1 MQTAREILIETSR
14 RLNGRIR
21 SLEESLRSP
30 ASAVDHETL
39 RRESADDLARLRAI
53 PGGTGPIGTTA
64 GKVAEH
70 LDLFMEIAGSAGEIP
85 ALSGK
90 LLRHLLEE
98 QIELTA
104 AAERGGAIPA
114 GAGAAPD
121 QASRA
126 AARDAK
132 GLPGGRRPLTVGS
145 LIDH

>member
-14 RLNGRIR
+14 RLNERIR
-21 SLEESLRSP
+21 SLEESLRAP
-30 ASAVDHETL
+30 ASAVDHEAL
-39 RRESADDLARLRAI
+39 RRDSADDLARLRAI
-53 PGGTGPIGTTA
+53 PAATGPIGTTA

-70 LDLFMEIAGSAGEIP
+70 LDLFMDIVGSAGEIP

-104 AAERGGAIPA
+104 AAERGGATM
-114 GAGAAPD
+114 GGGAAHG
-121 QASRA
+121 RA
-126 AARDAK
+126 RQVTACEAK
-132 GLPGGRRPLTVGS
+132 SLPGGRRPLTVGS

>member
-14 RLNGRIR
+14 RLNERIR
-21 SLEESLRSP
+21 SLEASLRSP
-30 ASAVDHETL
+30 ASAVDHEAL

-53 PGGTGPIGTTA
+53 PAGTGPIGTTA

-70 LDLFMEIAGSAGEIP
+70 LDLFMDIAGSAGEIP

-104 AAERGGAIPA
+104 AAERGGALPGGVEA
-114 GAGAAPD
+114 SHGAAQD
-121 QASRA
+121 
-126 AARDAK
+126 AAREAK
-132 GLPGGRRPLTVGS
+132 ALPGGRRPLTVGS